1 MTLQPHPYSAVLS
14 FTAIVAAYLSVIVW
28 NRRAAPG
35 ARPLALINVAA
46 SLWALIYALMWASP
60 VLGEEIFFL
69 NVTFIGVVVIP
80 TAYLVFVLQFSGNDN
95 WLTPRRLALLCI
107 EPLLMIILV
116 WTNPFHHSFYTSFS
130 QVQNGSF
137 VVLHWVRGPWFWVNV
152 AYSYPLLLVAFIILL
167 RAFLRSSGP
176 YRWQAGITLA
186 GSFIPWAANI
196 YTESGLSP
204 FGNLDLTP
212 IAFSFMGLMFVY
224 ALVRYRLFDLVP
236 IARSL
241 IIDRMRDG
249 IVVLDAQNRVID
261 INSAA
266 RNLTGFKDSFVGKLG
281 RDIFSAWPEM
291 VDLYRVLFTAHA
303 EIKIDSAAERYVDL
317 QIDPIH
323 DARNRFLGRVIILRD
338 ISTRINAEKD
348 LRAAHQDLQEKYAEI
363 QVLQDKLREQA
374 IRDPLTE
381 LYNRR
386 YMEDAIERELAKA
399 ERENHPLSAI
409 ILDLDHFK
417 LINDTYGHEAGDAV
431 LISLAQFLSAEARKT
446 DIICRYGGEEFVVIM
461 PGAGLDTAV
470 ERVEAWRVSFQETRI
485 PYQDASLKCTFSA
498 GIASFPS
505 SGQTV
510 KTLFSAADKALYKA
524 KQKGRNKVMVTDR
537 RS

>member
-1 MTLQPHPYSAVLS
+1 M
-14 FTAIVAAYLSVIVW
+14 
-28 NRRAAPG
+28 
-35 ARPLALINVAA
+35 
-46 SLWALIYALMWASP
+46 
-60 VLGEEIFFL
+60 
-69 NVTFIGVVVIP
+69 
-80 TAYLVFVLQFSGNDN
+80 
-95 WLTPRRLALLCI
+95 ALLCI

-137 VVLHWVRGPWFWVNV
+137 VVLHWVRGLWFWVNV
-152 AYSYPLLLVAFIILL
+152 AYSYPLLLIAFIILL
-167 RAFLRSSGP
+167 RTFLRSSGP

-212 IAFSFMGLMFVY
+212 IAFSLMGLMFVY

-249 IVVLDAQNRVID
+249 IIVLDAHNRVID

-281 RDIFSAWPEM
+281 GDIFTAWPEM

-303 EIKIDSAAERYVDL
+303 EIKIDSASERYVDL

-323 DARNRFLGRVIILRD
+323 DERNRFLGRVIILRD
-338 ISTRINAEKD
+338 ISTRINSEKE
-348 LRAAHQDLQEKYAEI
+348 LRTAHQDLQEKYAEI
-363 QVLQDKLREQA
+363 QLLQNKLREQA

-386 YMEDAIERELAKA
+386 YMEDAIEREFAKA
-399 ERENHPLSAI
+399 ERENYPLSAI

-417 LINDTYGHEAGDAV
+417 LINDTNGHEAGDAV
-431 LISLAQFLSAEARKT
+431 LKSLAQFLSAEARKT

-461 PGAGLDTAV
+461 PGAALETAV
-470 ERVEAWRVSFQETRI
+470 ERVEAWRLLFQESNI
-485 PYQDASLKCTFSA
+485 PYQDEILKCTFSA

-510 KTLFSAADKALYKA
+510 KTLFSAADQALYTA
-524 KQKGRNKVMVTDR
+524 KQKGRNQVMVPDE